1 MIYDIIENQNY
12 FTSVNPEKIIFFN
25 HDKNHSVD
33 KLINYFPIIDDPR
46 RAILISINNEISND
60 QNFFRPSMNIE
71 EIVLT
76 EDYNYKDL
84 LRSYWLKDR
93 NSKPVLIT
101 NQKNLKRLYE
111 VLVLQEV
118 LKLNS
123 TLRLNIDEFKRGLQ
137 IQFPAKEIIMNNT
150 FVIDEKI
157 ADYFYQV
164 NFFYESFEVEFK
176 NKTKF
181 LSD

>member
-12 FTSVNPEKIIFFN
+12 FTSVDSDNIIFFN
-25 HDKNHSVD
+25 HSKNHRVD
-33 KLINYFPIIDDPR
+33 KLKNYFSIVDDPR
-46 RAILISINNEISND
+46 RAILISINNEISSE

-76 EDYNYKDL
+76 EEYNYKDL
-84 LRSYWLKDR
+84 LKEYWQKNKDA
-93 NSKPVLIT
+93 KPILIA

-118 LKLNS
+118 LKLNN
-123 TLRLNIDEFKRGLQ
+123 TLTLSIDEFQRGLQ
-137 IQFPAKEIIMNNT
+137 IQFPAKEIIMDNT
-150 FVIDEKI
+150 FVIDENI

-164 NFFYESFEVEFK
+164 NFYYESFENEFK
-176 NKTKF
+176 SKTRF
-181 LSD
+181 LSN

>member
-1 MIYDIIENQNY
+1 MNY
-12 FTSVNPEKIIFFN
+12 FS
-25 HDKNHSVD
+25 
-33 KLINYFPIIDDPR
+33 IIDDPR
-46 RAILISINNEISND
+46 RAILISINNDISDN
-60 QNFFRPSMNIE
+60 QNFFRPSMNIK

-76 EDYNYKDL
+76 EDYNYKEL
-84 LRSYWLKDR
+84 LRNYWVKDK
-93 NSKPVLIT
+93 NAKPILIT

-118 LKLNS
+118 IKLNNS
-123 TLRLNIDEFKRGLQ
+123 LTLSIDEFQRGLQ
-137 IQFPAKEIIMNNT
+137 IQFPAKEIIMENT
-150 FVIDEKI
+150 FVIDENI

-164 NFFYESFEVEFK
+164 NFYYESFEEEFK